1 MELLRLDRLG
11 KPGLNERLIKRLR
24 DAPRRLARRF
34 FFKNGAKPLLV
45 EAQLESVFLRE
56 LFDLCFPI
64 FLV

>member
-1 MELLRLDRLG
+1 MRRADLRGDSFS
-11 KPGLNERLIKRLR
+11 KM
-24 DAPRRLARRF
+24 AQS
-34 FFKNGAKPLLV
+34 PLLV